1 MAGKKAID
9 NAKKTMIANNN
20 AEKKATE
27 VSKEKAVVKE
37 AVKETEAAEDK
48 KAAPVKAEVKEEVKP
63 AANKAEEK
71 KAEVTKVE
79 EKKAEDK
86 KTAEKKPT
94 AKKPTAKKE
103 VTETVFVQFAGK
115 EVAVSDMMP
124 KIKKVWQKA
133 GNRIKDIQDVKLY
146 VKPEDGKV
154 YFVINDDFSDSVDFE

>member
-1 MAGKKAID
+1 MATSTNKKAID

-20 AEKKATE
+20 AEKKAAVAE
-27 VSKEKAVVKE
+27 EKKT
-37 AVKETEAAEDK
+37 AVKPAAKATEAK
-48 KAAPVKAEVKEEVKP
+48 KEETTKAEVKKEEAKKPEVKT
-63 AANKAEEK
+63 ETK
-71 KAEVTKVE
+71 KTETKKTE
-79 EKKAEDK
+79 TK
-86 KTAEKKPT
+86 KTATKNT
-94 AKKPTAKKE
+94 TAKKE
-103 VTETVFVQFAGK
+103 VTETVYVQFAGK

>member
-1 MAGKKAID
+1 MNISKKL
-9 NAKKTMIANNN
+9 
-20 AEKKATE
+20 
-27 VSKEKAVVKE
+27 VSLLLALVMVFSLV
-37 AVKETEAAEDK
+37 ACGTSNDK
-48 KAAPVKAEVKEEVKP
+48 KDESAKESTVES
-63 AANKAEEK
+63 K
-71 KAEVTKVE
+71 KEGEVTKVE

-124 KIKKVWQKA
+124 KIKKVWQSA